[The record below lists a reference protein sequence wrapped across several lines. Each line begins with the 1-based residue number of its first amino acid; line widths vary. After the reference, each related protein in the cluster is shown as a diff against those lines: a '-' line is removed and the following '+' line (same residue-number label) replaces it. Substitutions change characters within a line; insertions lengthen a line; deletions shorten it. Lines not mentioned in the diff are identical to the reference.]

1 MFMVICNV
9 GKIDPFDVDALMGGD
24 SEDFNFGELKK
35 GSHVAFLISPQLPI
49 EELGAVMPVELG
61 WADAAWEGRTARLS
75 NMSLAR
81 STVCS
86 SI

>member
-1 MFMVICNV
+1 MFMVLCNV

-49 EELGAVMPVELG
+49 EELGAVMPVRTWLG
-61 WADAAWEGRTARLS
+61 GRRLGGKDGT
-75 NMSLAR
+75 L
-81 STVCS
+81 V
-86 SI
+86 